1 LITFAGPLTPLR
13 HRQFRLLWTGM
24 SASLIGDGML
34 LVALA
39 WQVYDLFGVPAAM
52 SAVGVALSLPQVVT
66 LLLGGVV
73 SDRFDPRR
81 VMLASDLLRGV
92 VMAGIAVLTLTGAL
106 TSLWM
111 LLALIVVYGAA
122 AGFFGPAF
130 DALVPQIVPEDDLV
144 AANSLDQFVRPAGLQ
159 IFGPMLAGAVIA
171 IGGAGWAFAVD
182 ALTFAVSVACLLAMR
197 RSVAARVPASLPAA
211 PLPGASL
218 PAASDPDSDIPGESL
233 WDEMREGIGY
243 VRRHVWLWGTFLSAT
258 FTYLL
263 FVGPTEVL
271 LPYVVKT
278 ELGGSATALSL
289 VLTSGGLG
297 AIIAALAVG
306 WIGIPRRFI
315 TYMYVTWAVATLAV
329 AGYGAATATWQLALA
344 CVLVNGLE
352 AAGTVAWATTKQ
364 RLVPTRML
372 GRVSSVDWFVSTAL
386 LPLSYALAA
395 PVAGWIGVQKTLLG
409 AGLLGSVVTFGFLFL
424 PGMRGPEQTPIYR
437 PRHARWLPPLAP
449 AAIPT
454 AQMVTPTTAPAPAAV
469 PTAQMVTPATT
480 PEPAAVP
487 TARTVTPAIA
497 PESAA
502 VPTAR
507 TVTPATAPEPA
518 AIPEPIAGSAPASV
532 GPLVAEHRPRHSV
545 EREEVF
551 AA

>member
-1 LITFAGPLTPLR
+1 MSGPLAPLR

-52 SAVGVALSLPQVVT
+52 SAVGVALSLPQVAM
-66 LLLGGVV
+66 LLVGGVI
-73 SDRFDPRR
+73 SDRFDPRK
-81 VMLASDLLRGV
+81 VMMVSDLLRGL
-92 VMAGIAVLTLTGAL
+92 VMAGLAALSLTGAL

-111 LLALIVVYGAA
+111 LLGLIVVYGAA

-130 DALVPQIVPEDDLV
+130 DALVPRIVPAEDLV
-144 AANSLDQFVRPAGLQ
+144 QANALDQFVRPAGLQ

-171 IGGAGWAFAVD
+171 VAGVGW
-182 ALTFAVSVACLLAMR
+182 TFAFDAATFLFSVCCLLAMR
-197 RSVAARVPASLPAA
+197 RVAADPSPPDPADA
-211 PLPGASL
+211 PGGS
-218 PAASDPDSDIPGESL
+218 I
-233 WDEMREGIGY
+233 WQEMRDGIGY

-297 AIIAALAVG
+297 AIAAALIVG
-306 WIGIPRRFI
+306 WIGIPRRFM
-315 TYMYVTWAVATLAV
+315 TYIYGTWAIATLAV
-329 AGYGAATATWQLALA
+329 AGYGLGTRTWQLAAA

-352 AAGTVAWATTKQ
+352 AAGTIAWATAKQ
-364 RLVPTRML
+364 HFVPGHML

-395 PVAGWIGVQKTLLG
+395 PVAQWLGVRETLLG
-409 AGLLGSVVTFGFLFL
+409 AGLLGAAVTFGFLFL
-424 PGMRGPEQTPIYR
+424 PGMRHPERQAAYR
-437 PRHARWLPPLAP
+437 ARHS
-449 AAIPT
+449 
-454 AQMVTPTTAPAPAAV
+454 TTARPGIHAEPREKEMVAV
-469 PTAQMVTPATT
+469 
-480 PEPAAVP
+480 
-487 TARTVTPAIA
+487 
-497 PESAA
+497 
-502 VPTAR
+502 
-507 TVTPATAPEPA
+507 
-518 AIPEPIAGSAPASV
+518 
-532 GPLVAEHRPRHSV
+532 
-545 EREEVF
+545 
-551 AA
+551 